1 MQQVKA
7 RLTEQINYWDA
18 RANTLKAQQDAS
30 KRRSSPISGNVRQRA
45 DELSD
50 RLQRRMAELERE
62 KAIVAKP
69 PQCWA
74 AHSLCL
80 SDSSRPAAPR
90 KCGGRLRRPT
100 AGQTGNSNALRWS
113 RDAITGVLQSNPN
126 PR

>member
-69 PQCWA
+69 PTV
-74 AHSLCL
+74 L
-80 SDSSRPAAPR
+80 
-90 KCGGRLRRPT
+90 GGALVVPVGFFATSGSAQVWRETPPPYGGPDRELERLAMEP
-100 AGQTGNSNALRWS
+100 
-113 RDAITGVLQSNPN
+113 
-126 PR
+126 